1 MQDSLLQYFG
11 ESEITFDNFVIQTP
25 SGSVTFKGE
34 PVKLEPQVFTFLL
47 LLIRHKEHIVS
58 REEIVAEVWSGKS
71 ASDDAI
77 RALVKKLRIALGDN
91 ARAPK
96 FLKTVP
102 LKGYLFIMPVEINF
116 HQGEWWRSKYVFYA
130 GGAVLVIALTL
141 LIQSQFGT
149 FQSKDP
155 APKREVI
162 STLITQIKGN
172 EVSPYLSKN
181 DRLLF
186 SHQGSNESYL
196 QVFAKELGQGAAK
209 RLTWA
214 RADFTNGILS
224 LDGRQAIVTR
234 TDEAGESIVLFDLD
248 EKLNLVSTQ
257 SLALDPAL
265 LTQNI
270 AALSYANNGKSLFL
284 YGQAKAEDG
293 KANYGLIKYDLDTK
307 ASRIVTLPM
316 SSDARVIAAKES
328 ADGRLLGVLAN
339 HSNSAVMIVMNQE
352 VGELVV
358 SKRLPSKASS
368 FVWSPNSESVSIATT
383 NNKLLNLHIQKQRLY
398 EWTGLP
404 TPISKVISQCSEY
417 CFVVQELGQR
427 SVDVIERPAV
437 FERIDYMSTAQF
449 ANTSVDFFPSYFNQG
464 EGVYFLSLSDD
475 KLQLNQYLNQG
486 ESKTVFDLP
495 QSESI
500 ESMVLSPDEQSFVGE
515 LDHRLF
521 SYSVKIN
528 TLRFLNVPATSV
540 SNPVWS
546 LDSQKVYYL
555 ARELNTANTIN
566 DQPAQWTNK
575 IYAHDMSS
583 NKSELIAEG
592 LTFLMP
598 LNQQKW
604 LAINEANE
612 AFFVEDTL
620 LFAEPVF
627 SASQLDQQTKITE
640 IAHYNAN
647 NFSLLNDTLYF
658 TKEENEQ
665 TMLLSLPINQGAPT
679 EKLRSWVLSGTMLLP
694 QLDIHPNGQKMLL
707 VESALNQSNL
717 MKVDGL
723 TLSPLQ
729 VRQVATE
736 TP

>member
-25 SGSVTFKGE
+25 SGNVTFKGE

-58 REEIVAEVWSGKS
+58 REEIVAEVWSGKT

-116 HQGEWWRSKYVFYA
+116 HQGDWWRSKYVFYA
-130 GGAVLVIALTL
+130 FGAVLVIALTL
-141 LIQSQFGT
+141 LIQSQFGS
-149 FQSKDP
+149 FQSKDLT
-155 APKREVI
+155 PKREVT
-162 STLITQIKGN
+162 SSLITQIKGS

-186 SHQGSNESYL
+186 SHQGNNESYL

-214 RADFTNGILS
+214 DADFTNGILS
-224 LDGRQAIVTR
+224 ADGRQAIVTR
-234 TDEAGESIVLFDLD
+234 TDESGESIVLFDLD
-248 EKLNLVSTQ
+248 DKLNLVSTQ
-257 SLALDPAL
+257 TLALDPAL

-270 AALSYANNGKSLFL
+270 AALSYANNGKSLYL

-293 KANYGLIKYDLDTK
+293 NASYGLIKYDLATK
-307 ASRIVTLPM
+307 SSRIVTLPI
-316 SSDARVIAAKES
+316 SAEARVVAAKES
-328 ADGRLLGVLAN
+328 ADGRMLGVLAN
-339 HSNSAVMIVMNQE
+339 HSNSAVMVILNQE

-358 SKRLPSKASS
+358 TKTLPSLASS
-368 FVWSPNSESVSIATT
+368 FVWSPEGESVSIAS
-383 NNKLLNLHIQKQRLY
+383 NSNKLLNLHIQKQRLY
-398 EWTGLP
+398 EWTGLSK
-404 TPISKVISQCSEY
+404 PINKVISQCAEY

-437 FERIDYMSTAQF
+437 FQSIDYMSTAQF
-449 ANTSVDFFPSYFNQG
+449 ANASVDFFPSYFNQG
-464 EGVYFLSLSDD
+464 EGVYFLSLSED

-486 ESKTVFDLP
+486 ESKAVFNLP
-495 QSESI
+495 QSDSI
-500 ESMVLSPDEQSFVGE
+500 ESMVLSPDEQSFIGE
-515 LDHRLF
+515 LDRRLF
-521 SYSVKIN
+521 AYSVKNN
-528 TLRFLNVPATSV
+528 TLRFLNVPEANP

-546 LDSQKVYYL
+546 LDSQKVYY
-555 ARELNTANTIN
+555 RTAATTATSTNSTE
-566 DQPAQWTNK
+566 PAQWVNK

-592 LTFLMP
+592 LVFLKP
-598 LNQQKW
+598 LDQLKW

-612 AFFVEDTL
+612 AFFVADSL

-627 SASQLDQQTKITE
+627 NAAQLEEQNKITE
-640 IAHYNAN
+640 IKRYNTN
-647 NFSLLNDTLYF
+647 NFSLLNEILYF
-658 TKEENEQ
+658 TEQQDEQ
-665 TMLLSLPINQGAPT
+665 TILVSIPINQEAPA
-679 EKLRSWVLSGTMLLP
+679 ENLQSWTLSGSMLLP
-694 QLDIHPNGQKMLL
+694 HLDIHPDGQKMLL

-723 TLSPLQ
+723 TLAPLQ

>member
-25 SGSVTFKGE
+25 SGNVTFKGE

-58 REEIVAEVWSGKS
+58 REEIVAEVWSGKT

-102 LKGYLFIMPVEINF
+102 LKGYLFIMPVEIDF
-116 HQGEWWRSKYVFYA
+116 HQGDWWRSKYVFYA
-130 GGAVLVIALTL
+130 VGAVLVIALTL
-141 LIQSQFGT
+141 LIQSQFGS
-149 FQSKDP
+149 FQSKEP
-155 APKREVI
+155 TPKREVT
-162 STLITQIKGN
+162 SSLITQIKGN

-181 DRLLF
+181 ERLLF
-186 SHQGSNESYL
+186 SHQGNNESNL
-196 QVFAKELGQGAAK
+196 QVFAKQLGQGAAK

-214 RADFTNGILS
+214 KADFSDGILS
-224 LDGRQAIVTR
+224 ADGRQAIVTR
-234 TDEAGESIVLFDLD
+234 TDESGESIVLFDLD
-248 EKLNLVSTQ
+248 DNLNLVTTQ
-257 SLALDPAL
+257 TLALDPAL

-284 YGQAKAEDG
+284 YGQAKVEDG
-293 KANYGLIKYDLDTK
+293 NANYGLIKYDLEKKT
-307 ASRIVTLPM
+307 SRIVTLPI
-316 SSDARVIAAKES
+316 SANARVISAKES
-328 ADGRLLGVLAN
+328 SDGRLLGVLAN
-339 HSNSAVMIVMNQE
+339 YANSAVMIVMNQE

-358 SKRLPSKASS
+358 SKNLPSKATS
-368 FVWSPNSESVSIATT
+368 FVWSPNSESVSIATST
-383 NNKLLNLHIQKQRLY
+383 NNLLNLHIQKQRLY

-404 TPISKVISQCSEY
+404 NPIHKVISQCSEF

-427 SVDVIERPAV
+427 NVDVIERPAI
-437 FERIDYMSTAQF
+437 FESIDYMSTAQF
-449 ANTSVDFFPSYFNQG
+449 ANESLDFFPSYFNKG
-464 EGVYFLSLSDD
+464 EGVYFLSLSDN

-500 ESMVLSPDEQSFVGE
+500 ESMVLSPDELSFVGE

-521 SYSVKIN
+521 SYSVKNN
-528 TLRFLNVPATSV
+528 TLRFLNVPEANV

-546 LDSQKVYYL
+546 LDSQKVYYR
-555 ARELNTANTIN
+555 ARSLNTTSSTN
-566 DQPAQWTNK
+566 DKPAQRLNQ

-592 LTFLMP
+592 LVFLMP
-598 LNQQKW
+598 LNQQRW
-604 LAINEANE
+604 LAINEENE
-612 AFFVEDTL
+612 AYFVSDSL

-627 SASQLDQQTKITE
+627 NASQLDEQKKITE
-640 IAHYNAN
+640 IERYNIN
-647 NFSLLNDTLYF
+647 NFSLLKDTLYF
-658 TKEENEQ
+658 TKEQDEQ
-665 TMLLSLPINQGAPT
+665 TLLLSLPT
-679 EKLRSWVLSGTMLLP
+679 EQETPVESLDSWVLSGSMLLP
-694 QLDIHPNGQKMLL
+694 QLDIHPDGQKMLL

-723 TLSPLQ
+723 SLAPLQ